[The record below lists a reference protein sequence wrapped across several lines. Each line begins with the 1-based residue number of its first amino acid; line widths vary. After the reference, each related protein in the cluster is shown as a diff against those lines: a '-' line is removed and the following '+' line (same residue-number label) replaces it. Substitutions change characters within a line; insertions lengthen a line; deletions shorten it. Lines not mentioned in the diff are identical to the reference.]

1 MEFRGNCALWVV
13 RRRGRSA
20 EETFYCFASVT
31 FSFPLKA
38 TNHFQPTGRGRQTRL
53 VYGYLGA
60 HLNVNEARGG
70 DTPSA
75 CLLLGEAVAAP
86 ATC

>member
-1 MEFRGNCALWVV
+1 MELCTLGGEEEE
-13 RRRGRSA
+13 RR
-20 EETFYCFASVT
+20 ETFYCFASVI
-31 FSFPLKA
+31 FSFPPKA

-70 DTPSA
+70 DAPSG
-75 CLLLGEAVAAP
+75 CLLLAGAMMELLQQP
-86 ATC
+86 ANEVE